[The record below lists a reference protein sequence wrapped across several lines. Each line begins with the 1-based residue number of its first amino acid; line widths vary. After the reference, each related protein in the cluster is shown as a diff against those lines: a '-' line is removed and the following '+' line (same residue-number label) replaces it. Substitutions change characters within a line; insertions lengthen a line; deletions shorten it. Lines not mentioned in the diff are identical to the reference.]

1 MKDMAGL
8 MKQAQ
13 EMQKKMG
20 EAQARLDEVEV
31 TGEAGAGLV
40 KVTLTAKGEPK
51 GVSIDRTAVDPGEAD
66 VLEDLV
72 LAAIADA
79 KRKADERQKQILS
92 EAMGGMGLPPG
103 IDMPFGIKP

>member
-40 KVTLTAKGEPK
+40 QVRMTAKGEPR
-51 GVSIDRTAVDPGEAD
+51 GVSIDKTAVDPNEAE

-72 LAAIADA
+72 MAAIADA

-92 EAMGGMGLPPG
+92 DAMGGMGLPPG